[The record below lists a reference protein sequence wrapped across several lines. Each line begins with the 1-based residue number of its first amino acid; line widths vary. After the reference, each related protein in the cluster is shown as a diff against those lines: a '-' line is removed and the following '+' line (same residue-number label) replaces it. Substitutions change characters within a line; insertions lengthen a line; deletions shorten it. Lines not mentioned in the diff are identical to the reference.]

1 MRTNNNWSVV
11 RKSIGVLC
19 LAAAAC
25 ATAAEKTPIRV
36 ACVGDSIT
44 AGVGASKGNSYP
56 DQLGRMLGAEW
67 TVRNFG
73 VSGTTLLNHG
83 DRPYQKQGAFKKALE
98 FQPNIV
104 VIKLGTNDTKP
115 QNWKFKDEFVADY
128 KDLIGQFAKLPSRPR
143 IFICRPAP
151 VPGKGNFGIN
161 EAGVLEQL
169 PMLDKIAAEENAT
182 VIDIYAA
189 LKDHPEMLPDRVHPN
204 TAGATIMARTVFKA
218 LTGKEFSGETPLVAP
233 PAETKSKK

>member
-1 MRTNNNWSVV
+1 MKKIICLFVLVAASVM
-11 RKSIGVLC
+11 
-19 LAAAAC
+19 
-25 ATAAEKTPIRV
+25 AAEPSRV

-56 DQLGRMLGAEW
+56 DQLGRMLGDGYI
-67 TVRNFG
+67 VKNFG
-73 VSGTTLLNHG
+73 VSGSTLLNHG

-128 KDLIGQFAKLPSRPR
+128 KDMIGQFAKLPSKPR
-143 IFICRPAP
+143 FFLCRPAP

-161 EAGVLEQL
+161 EAGVLEEI
-169 PMLDKIAAEENAT
+169 PMLDKVAADEKAT
-182 VIDIYAA
+182 VIDIYGA

-204 TAGATIMARTVFKA
+204 TAGATVMAKTVFKA
-218 LTGKEFSGETPLVAP
+218 LTGKEFTGEAPLVAV
-233 PAETKSKK
+233 PAEAKSKKKNP